1 MVDLLQ
7 ITAKHF
13 FFRLREIQEKGT
25 TLAHLKEM
33 EKIQYLSRGEIEQLQ
48 LERLRTLIK
57 HAYDNCPFYT
67 KRLDEAGI
75 APARLTDLVQFQKL
89 PVLTK
94 KDIQQSL
101 ETLRAK
107 NYPAEAL
114 VPNRTGGS
122 TGSPLQF
129 YHDKDRLFSRKA
141 ATIRHNRW
149 AGWDIGMKTASFW
162 GHRQDIAGMASV
174 GFKLRSIFLDRL
186 AILDT
191 SSITREKL
199 AEFKTRL
206 RSYRP
211 GVYIAYANSMFLFAR
226 FLKET
231 NSTDHHR
238 PKAII
243 TSAEVLEPDQRSLIE
258 SVFECKV
265 YDRYGS
271 RETSVLASECD
282 RHSGLHIGADGF
294 LLEFMRDGRPAGP
307 GETGKIVVT
316 DLLNFG
322 MPFIRYQIEDTGTPV
337 AEPCSCGRGLPL
349 MKMAGGR
356 TTDFLV
362 TPSGK
367 IVSGAS
373 LTIYLIANTPGVAQA
388 QLIQEKKDEVVFK
401 IVKGERFG
409 DSSLAFLAS
418 EIPKYL
424 GGDVKYQIEYVDT
437 IPVESSGKYRFSISK
452 VDPAS
457 AF

>member
-1 MVDLLQ
+1 MFDILQ
-7 ITAKHF
+7 FTAKHF
-13 FFRLREIQEKGT
+13 FFRIREFQEKGT

-33 EKIQYLSRGEIEQLQ
+33 ERIQFQSRSEIEALQ
-48 LERLRTLIK
+48 LTRVRALLT
-57 HAYDNCPFYT
+57 HAHQNCPFYA

-75 APARLTDLVQFQKL
+75 KPSGVQTFDDLLRL

-101 ETLRAK
+101 DSLRAR
-107 NYPAEAL
+107 NYPVESL
-114 VPNRTGGS
+114 VPNKTGGS
-122 TGSPLQF
+122 TGSPLHF
-129 YHDKDRLFSRKA
+129 YHDQDRLFSRKA

-162 GHRQDIAGMASV
+162 GHRQDISGMASF
-174 GFKLRSIFLDRL
+174 GFKLRSMVIDRL

-191 SSITREKL
+191 SSITRERL

-206 RSYRP
+206 QSYRP
-211 GVYIAYANSMFLFAR
+211 GIYIAYANSMFLFAR

-282 RHSGLHIGADGF
+282 HHSGLHIGADGF
-294 LLEFMRDGRPAGP
+294 LVEFIRDGKPAKP

-322 MPFIRYQIEDTGTPV
+322 MPFIRYQIEDTGMPV
-337 AEPCSCGRGLPL
+337 AGNCGCGRGLPL

-388 QLIQEKKDEVVFK
+388 QLIQEKKDEVVFR
-401 IVKGERFG
+401 IVKGEKFG
-409 DSSLAFLAS
+409 DASLTFLAA

-424 GGDVKYQIEYVDT
+424 GSDVKYQIEYVDT

>member
-1 MVDLLQ
+1 M
-7 ITAKHF
+7 
-13 FFRLREIQEKGT
+13 REFQEHGT
-25 TLAHLKEM
+25 TLQHLAEM
-33 EKIQYLSRGEIEQLQ
+33 ERIQFLSPREIEEIQVI
-48 LERLRTLIK
+48 RLRAMLK
-57 HAYDNCPFYT
+57 HAYENCPYYQ
-67 KRLDEAGI
+67 KRFDEAGVALSNI
-75 APARLTDLVQFQKL
+75 QSLGDLTQIPL
-89 PVLTK
+89 LTK
-94 KDIQQSL
+94 KDIQLSREQMKG
-101 ETLRAK
+101 R
-107 NYPAEAL
+107 NYSDEML
-114 VPNRTGGS
+114 VPNKTGGS
-122 TGSPLQF
+122 TGSPLNF

-162 GHRQDIAGMASV
+162 GHRQDISGMATV
-174 GFKLRSIFLDRL
+174 GARLRSIFLDRL
-186 AILDT
+186 AIIDT
-191 SSITREKL
+191 SSITRERL

-206 RSYRP
+206 QGYRP
-211 GVYIAYANSMFLFAR
+211 GIYIAYANSMFLFAR

-231 NSTDHHR
+231 NSRDHHR

-243 TSAEVLEPDQRSLIE
+243 TSAEVLEPDQRILIE

-282 RHSGLHIGADGF
+282 HHSGLHIGADGF
-294 LLEFMRDGRPAGP
+294 VMEFIRDGKPAKP

-322 MPFIRYQIEDTGTPV
+322 MPFIRYQIEDTGIAVGET
-337 AEPCSCGRGLPL
+337 CGCGRGLPL

-388 QLIQEKKDEVVFK
+388 QLIQEKKDEVIFR
-401 IVKGERFG
+401 IVRGEKFG
-409 DSSLAFLAS
+409 EDSLTFLRT

-424 GGDVKYQIEYVDT
+424 GSDVKYQFEYVDT

-452 VDPAS
+452 IDPAS

>member
-1 MVDLLQ
+1 MFDPLQ
-7 ITAKHF
+7 FTAKHI
-13 FFRLREIQEKGT
+13 FFRMREFQEHGT

-33 EKIQYLSRGEIEQLQ
+33 ERVQFMSRQQIEQLQ
-48 LERLRTLIK
+48 LDRLRTMLT
-57 HAYDNCPFYT
+57 HAYRHSPFYT

-75 APARLTDLVQFQKL
+75 VPASIQNFDDILNL

-101 ETLRAK
+101 DSLRAR
-107 NYPAEAL
+107 NYPVESL
-114 VPNRTGGS
+114 VPNKTGGS

-174 GFKLRSIFLDRL
+174 GFTLRSIFLDRL

-282 RHSGLHIGADGF
+282 HHSGLHIGAEGF
-294 LLEFMRDGRPAGP
+294 LMEFLREGRPAKP
-307 GETGKIVVT
+307 GETGKVVVT

-322 MPFIRYQIEDTGTPV
+322 MPFIRYQIEDTGIPIT
-337 AEPCSCGRGLPL
+337 ESCGCGRGLPL

-401 IVKGERFG
+401 IVRGEKFS
-409 DSSLAFLAS
+409 DASLAFLAA

-424 GGDVKYQIEYVDT
+424 GTDVKYQIEYVDT

>member
-1 MVDLLQ
+1 MATV
-7 ITAKHF
+7 
-13 FFRLREIQEKGT
+13 G
-25 TLAHLKEM
+25 
-33 EKIQYLSRGEIEQLQ
+33 
-48 LERLRTLIK
+48 
-57 HAYDNCPFYT
+57 
-67 KRLDEAGI
+67 
-75 APARLTDLVQFQKL
+75 AR
-89 PVLTK
+89 
-94 KDIQQSL
+94 
-101 ETLRAK
+101 
-107 NYPAEAL
+107 
-114 VPNRTGGS
+114 
-122 TGSPLQF
+122 
-129 YHDKDRLFSRKA
+129 
-141 ATIRHNRW
+141 
-149 AGWDIGMKTASFW
+149 
-162 GHRQDIAGMASV
+162 
-174 GFKLRSIFLDRL
+174 LRSIFLDRL
-186 AILDT
+186 AIIDT
-191 SSITREKL
+191 SSITRERL

-206 RSYRP
+206 QGYRP
-211 GVYIAYANSMFLFAR
+211 GIYIAYANSMFLFAR

-231 NSTDHHR
+231 NSRDHHR

-243 TSAEVLEPDQRSLIE
+243 TSAEVLEPDQRILIE

-282 RHSGLHIGADGF
+282 HHSGLHIGADGF
-294 LLEFMRDGRPAGP
+294 VMEFIRDGKPAKP

-322 MPFIRYQIEDTGTPV
+322 MPFIRYQIEDTGIAV
-337 AEPCSCGRGLPL
+337 GEKCGCGRGLPL

-388 QLIQEKKDEVVFK
+388 QLIQEKKDEVIFR
-401 IVKGERFG
+401 IVRGEKFG
-409 DSSLAFLAS
+409 EDSLTFLRT

-424 GGDVKYQIEYVDT
+424 GSDVKYQFEYVDT

-452 VDPAS
+452 IDPAS